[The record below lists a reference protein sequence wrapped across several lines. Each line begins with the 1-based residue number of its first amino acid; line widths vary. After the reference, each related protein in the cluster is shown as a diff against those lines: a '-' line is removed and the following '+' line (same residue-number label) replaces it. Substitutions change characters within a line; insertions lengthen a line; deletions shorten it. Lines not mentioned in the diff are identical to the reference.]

1 MDAFLA
7 EWHGIAVSDGLCVF
21 VIEGEK
27 EKVRGKQLRACVRAW
42 MRGMGDLDGLY

>member
-27 EKVRGKQLRACVRAW
+27 EKVRGEQVRACVR
-42 MRGMGDLDGLY
+42 G